1 MDCTLHFKIIVLLF
15 ARVLYIYIYIM
26 YYSIISIYLIFWE
39 K

>member
-15 ARVLYIYIYIM
+15 ARVLYIYIM
-26 YYSIISIYLIFWE
+26 YYNIISIYLIFWE

>member
-15 ARVLYIYIYIM
+15 ARVLYIYIM